1 MPTISIELKVPDGTT
16 VSIAGLD
23 EVAPIAAAG
32 QQDPIERYW
41 REYLSDNGRKV
52 YSAAARLEDLQ
63 GSFTLE
69 DIARVLS
76 VDYESARSMHRT
88 TGRSARRWRDDTGT
102 EKPIGLEWTDYEWDP
117 EHGGNRTT
125 YRLPP
130 GVADVIKDL

>member
-1 MPTISIELKVPDGTT
+1 MPTISIELKVADGTT

-23 EVAPIAAAG
+23 EAAPMAAEE

-41 REYLSDNGRKV
+41 REYLSDNGRKI
-52 YSAAARLEDLQ
+52 YGAAARLEDLH
-63 GSFTLE
+63 GPFTLE

-76 VDYESARSMHRT
+76 VDYETALSWHRT
-88 TGRSARRWRDDTGT
+88 SGRSARKWHDDTGT
-102 EKPIGLEWTDYEWDP
+102 EKPIWLDWTDYAWHSEY
-117 EHGGNRTT
+117 GGNRTV